1 MFCKYCG
8 SEIDDGSKFFNSCG
22 GDLTSDNGNKIHDVS
37 ESVAV
42 SPVDSRV
49 EPYVKH
55 WEFVTSV
62 GGSGNAYTM
71 IDANDTTIKIEKFNS
86 YMFFKWGQKSATF
99 DVREINSIH
108 QEKKMRPLMVVCMSL
123 SVLCAIISGGI
134 SIIVAI
140 LCFLQRYDKSIV
152 IQHKHGTVKITD
164 CTGTS
169 AEITEFFDYVRKYNP
184 DSIRINM

>member
-1 MFCKYCG
+1 MLAFICTCTM
-8 SEIDDGSKFFNSCG
+8 IMN
-22 GDLTSDNGNKIHDVS
+22 S
-37 ESVAV
+37 ESAYARDIYAGEFDGKSV
-42 SPVDSRV
+42 
-49 EPYVKH
+49 YV
-55 WEFVTSV
+55 V
-62 GGSGNAYTM
+62 
-71 IDANDTTIKIEKFNS
+71 
-86 YMFFKWGQKSATF
+86 
-99 DVREINSIH
+99 

>member
-8 SEIDDGSKFFNSCG
+8 SNIDDGSKFCNSCG
-22 GDLTSDNGNKIHDVS
+22 KELISDNVS
-37 ESVAV
+37 TMSDLSELPVESK
-42 SPVDSRV
+42 V
-49 EPYVKH
+49 EPFVKH

-123 SVLCAIISGGI
+123 SVLCAIIIGGI